1 MRSFVVNRYNSVLKV
16 GFSELI
22 CRQVM
27 LCNIKVVTL
36 TPNFVKKSN
45 KIEKYKNDFMKK
57 LILSGSVLALVL
69 TSFTAN
75 SQQLPNI
82 GFENW
87 KTACDK
93 TTWTSTML
101 SGGADFVRPGV
112 EPADWNGSSVTS
124 FGVDFDLVT
133 KDATA
138 GCAVLTNKEL
148 VGQRVP
154 AYMTVGTPWV
164 FVGGKNM
171 FNAFSYAAAGDGG
184 SYGGVLFTNQPD
196 AISLNYQ
203 KTNANEVSH
212 VIAYLWSG
220 TFKANVASSVSGKNP
235 NFTYTYGRELDDLDR
250 AVLGRQTENVTQKG
264 KLIASV
270 DYELT
275 SATADWTALTAD
287 LKYDQANG
295 NLIPEKMNVIL
306 SAADYWTRSNIQANT
321 ELKVDDV
328 KFVYY
333 SRLASLTVGGVSVE
347 GFASDKYEYEIP
359 AALPATTD
367 GIAYTVLGESP
378 AKKVEVVRDQ
388 AASAIKVI
396 VTNTNAG
403 ADAVDADGQK
413 SHTYTLKY
421 VYTVTDYPGYL
432 TVGFGE
438 GYLAAN
444 KAANVQIVDKK
455 NGKCDFVLPNFEMLG
470 MALGDIVVPDA
481 TTSADGMGTTTYTG
495 EVKGMKLAEGF
506 IVADVAL
513 NGTIDK
519 QGKADMTVDVV
530 WIKDASAPESNV
542 NIPVK
547 FVTEKWQMKESGY
560 YFVVNSDDYQH
571 PLAEKVATQLTIL
584 PESAADD
591 GSGNLNCK
599 LTLDGVKFTDGTA
612 VDFGNLTVSG
622 IQQLGDR
629 NVVAKT
635 YEGTATNVVLGNG
648 ETAETVVVSG
658 SRTENNQYELKFA
671 VTVGGKTR
679 DIVFTTEAVSSG
691 VEAVEGAEAVVYGT
705 TDGIVVEGFA
715 GEVVVYA
722 ADGRLVKVADGNMTV
737 AVESGLY
744 LVRTGAKVTK
754 VIVK

>member
-1 MRSFVVNRYNSVLKV
+1 
-16 GFSELI
+16 
-22 CRQVM
+22 M

-69 TSFTAN
+69 TSLTAN

-87 KTACDK
+87 KTKCGETK
-93 TTWTSTML
+93 TTVDNKS
-101 SGGADFVRPGV
+101 FVRPGV
-112 EPADWNGSSVTS
+112 EPEDWSGSNVTQVMPFPNFVKKETTNPYS
-124 FGVDFDLVT
+124 GTTSLL
-133 KDATA
+133 
-138 GCAVLTNKEL
+138 LTNQKPGL
-148 VGQRVP
+148 ATLSAP
-154 AYMTVGTPWV
+154 APAFVTMGTPWI
-164 FVGGKNM
+164 FAKIALEQAAINM
-171 FNAFSYAAAGDGG
+171 GDGG
-184 SYGGVLFTNQPD
+184 VYGGVAFSNTPD
-196 AISLNYQ
+196 AITGVYKRDNSAG
-203 KTNANEVSH
+203 TEDAHIIS
-212 VIAYLWSG
+212 YLWAG
-220 TFKANVASSVSGKNP
+220 TYKSRVRSAIEKQNGIYVETA
-235 NFTYTYGRELDDLDR
+235 TMELDDVDR
-250 AVLGRQTENVTQKG
+250 AILGKSPATQTGTLVASCDYLISG
-264 KLIASV
+264 KLDQWTEITV
-270 DYELT
+270 PFKYESQT
-275 SATADWTALTAD
+275 VV
-287 LKYDQANG
+287 
-295 NLIPEKMNVIL
+295 PEKMNVIV
-306 SAADYWTRSNIQANT
+306 SAADYWTRANIVPNNT
-321 ELKVDDV
+321 LTVDDV

-333 SRLASLTVGGVSVE
+333 SRLASLTVGGVPVE

-378 AKKVEVVRDQ
+378 AKKVEVVRDE

-432 TVGFGE
+432 TVGFGT

-444 KAANVQIVDKK
+444 KVANVQIVDKK

-470 MALGDIVVPDA
+470 MSLGDIVVPDA
-481 TTSADGMGTTTYTG
+481 TMSADGMGTTTYTG
-495 EVKGMKLAEGF
+495 EVKGMELAGGN

-530 WIKDASAPESNV
+530 WIQDASNPSSNPA
-542 NIPVK
+542 IPVK
-547 FVTEKWQMKESGY
+547 FVTEKWQMKENGY
-560 YFVVNSDDYQH
+560 YFVVNSDNYQH

-591 GSGNLNCK
+591 GSLNCK

-635 YEGTATNVVLGNG
+635 YEGTATNVALGNG

-722 ADGRLVKVADGNMTV
+722 ADGRLVKVAEGNMTV

>member
-1 MRSFVVNRYNSVLKV
+1 
-16 GFSELI
+16 
-22 CRQVM
+22 M

-57 LILSGSVLALVL
+57 LILSGSALALVL
-69 TSFTAN
+69 TSLTAN

-87 KTACDK
+87 KTKCGE
-93 TTWTSTML
+93 TTTTVDNKS
-101 SGGADFVRPGV
+101 FVRPGV
-112 EPADWNGSSVTS
+112 EPEDWSGSNVTQVMQ
-124 FGVDFDLVT
+124 FPDFVKKEEKAPYSGKTSLL
-133 KDATA
+133 
-138 GCAVLTNKEL
+138 LTNQKPGL
-148 VGQRVP
+148 ATLSAP
-154 AYMTVGTPWV
+154 APAFVTMGTPWI
-164 FVGGKNM
+164 FAKIAFDQAAINM
-171 FNAFSYAAAGDGG
+171 GDGG
-184 SYGGVLFTNQPD
+184 VYGGVAFSNTPD
-196 AISLNYQ
+196 AITGMYKRDNSAG
-203 KTNANEVSH
+203 TEDAHIIS
-212 VIAYLWSG
+212 YLWAG
-220 TFKANVASSVSGKNP
+220 TYKSRVRSAIEKQNGIYVETA
-235 NFTYTYGRELDDLDR
+235 TMELDDVDR
-250 AVLGRQTENVTQKG
+250 AILGKSPATQTGTLVASCDYLISG
-264 KLIASV
+264 KLDQWTEITV
-270 DYELT
+270 PFKYESQT
-275 SATADWTALTAD
+275 VV
-287 LKYDQANG
+287 
-295 NLIPEKMNVIL
+295 PEKMNVIV
-306 SAADYWTRSNIQANT
+306 SAADYWTRANIVPNNT
-321 ELKVDDV
+321 LTVDDV

-333 SRLASLTVGGVSVE
+333 SRLASLTVGGVPVE

-367 GIAYTVLGESP
+367 GIAYTVLGDSP
-378 AKKVEVVRDQ
+378 AKKVEVVRDE

-444 KAANVQIVDKK
+444 KVANVQIVDKK
-455 NGKCDFVLPNFEMLG
+455 NGKCDFVLPNFELFPG
-470 MALGDIVVPDA
+470 SSLGDIVIPDA
-481 TTSADGMGTTTYTG
+481 TTSVDGMGTTTYAG
-495 EVKGMKLAEGF
+495 EVKGMELVGG

-513 NGTIDK
+513 DGTIDK
-519 QGKADMTVDVV
+519 QGKVDMTVDVV
-530 WIKDASAPESNV
+530 WLGNP
-542 NIPVK
+542 IPVT
-547 FVTEKWQMKESGY
+547 FTTEKWQMKESGY

-584 PESAADD
+584 PESAPGD
-591 GSGNLNCK
+591 GSNYLNCK
-599 LTLDGVKFTDGTA
+599 LTLNGVKFTDGTA

-635 YEGTATNVVLGNG
+635 YEGTATNVALGNG

-691 VEAVEGAEAVVYGT
+691 VEAVEGAEAVVYGIA
-705 TDGIVVEGFA
+705 DGIVVEGFA

-722 ADGRLVKVADGNMTV
+722 ADGRLVKVAEGNMTV

>member
-1 MRSFVVNRYNSVLKV
+1 
-16 GFSELI
+16 
-22 CRQVM
+22 M

-69 TSFTAN
+69 TSLTAN

-101 SGGADFVRPGV
+101 SSGADFVRPGV
-112 EPADWNGSSVTS
+112 EPVDWNGSSVTS
-124 FGVDFDLVT
+124 FGVNFDLVT
-133 KDATA
+133 QDATA

-148 VGQRVP
+148 VRQRVP

-171 FNAFSYAAAGDGG
+171 LDALNYAAAGDGG
-184 SYGGVLFTNQPD
+184 SYGGVQFAGQPD

-203 KTNANEVSH
+203 KTNAKEVSH

-220 TFKANVASSVSGKNP
+220 TFKANVASSVSGKKP
-235 NFTYTYGRELDDLDR
+235 DFTYTYGRELDDLDR

-264 KLIASV
+264 QLIASV

-287 LKYDQANG
+287 LKYDQGNG
-295 NLIPEKMNVIL
+295 SLVPEKMNVIL
-306 SAADYWTRSNIQANT
+306 SAADYWTRPNIQANT

-333 SRLASLTVGGVSVE
+333 SRLASLTVGGVPVE

-378 AKKVEVVRDQ
+378 AKKVEVVRDE

-421 VYTVTDYPGYL
+421 FVTTDYPGYL

-444 KAANVQIVDKK
+444 KVANVQIVDKK

-470 MALGDIVVPDA
+470 MPLGDIVVPDA
-481 TTSADGMGTTTYTG
+481 TMSADGMGTTTYTG
-495 EVKGMKLAEGF
+495 EVKGMELAGG
-506 IVADVAL
+506 IVADVTL

-519 QGKADMTVDVV
+519 QGKVDMAVDVV
-530 WIKDASAPESNV
+530 WTGNP
-542 NIPVK
+542 IPVT
-547 FVTEKWQMKESGY
+547 FTTEKWQMKESGY
-560 YFVVNSDDYQH
+560 YFVVNSGDYQH

-584 PESAADD
+584 PESAPGD
-591 GSGNLNCK
+591 GSNYLNCK
-599 LTLDGVKFTDGTA
+599 LTLNGVKFTDGTA

-635 YEGTATNVVLGNG
+635 YEGTATNVALGNG
-648 ETAETVVVSG
+648 ETAATVVVSG

-722 ADGRLVKVADGNMTV
+722 ADGRLVKVAEGNMTV

>member
-1 MRSFVVNRYNSVLKV
+1 
-16 GFSELI
+16 
-22 CRQVM
+22 M
-27 LCNIKVVTL
+27 LCNTKVVTL

-69 TSFTAN
+69 TSLTAN

-101 SGGADFVRPGV
+101 SSGADFVRPGV
-112 EPADWNGSSVTS
+112 EPVDWNGSSVTS
-124 FGVDFDLVT
+124 FGVNFDLVT
-133 KDATA
+133 QDATA

-171 FNAFSYAAAGDGG
+171 FDALNYAAAGDGG
-184 SYGGVLFTNQPD
+184 SYGGVQFASQPD

-203 KTNANEVSH
+203 KTNAKEVSH

-220 TFKANVASSVSGKNP
+220 TFKANVASSVSGKKP
-235 NFTYTYGRELDDLDR
+235 DFTYTYGRELDDLDR

-287 LKYDQANG
+287 LKYDQGNG
-295 NLIPEKMNVIL
+295 SLIPEKMNVIL
-306 SAADYWTRSNIQANT
+306 SAADYWTRPNIQANT

-333 SRLASLTVGGVSVE
+333 SRLASLTVGGVPVE

-378 AKKVEVVRDQ
+378 AKEVKVVRDE

-444 KAANVQIVDKK
+444 KVANVKIVDKK

-470 MALGDIVVPDA
+470 IPLGDIVVPDA
-481 TTSADGMGTTTYTG
+481 TMSVEDMSTTTYAG
-495 EVKGMKLAEGF
+495 EVKGMQLAGGD

-530 WIKDASAPESNV
+530 WIQDANNPSSNIA
-542 NIPVK
+542 IPVK
-547 FVTEKWQMKESGY
+547 FVTEKWTISEQGY
-560 YFVVNSDDYQH
+560 YFVVNSGDYQH

-599 LTLDGVKFTDGTA
+599 LTLNGVKFTDGTA

-635 YEGTATNVVLGNG
+635 YEGTATNVALGNG

-671 VTVGGKTR
+671 VTVGDKTR

-722 ADGRLVKVADGNMTV
+722 ADGRLVKVAEGNMTV
-737 AVESGLY
+737 AVEGGLY

>member
-1 MRSFVVNRYNSVLKV
+1 
-16 GFSELI
+16 
-22 CRQVM
+22 M

-69 TSFTAN
+69 TSLTAN

-87 KTACDK
+87 KGTCET
-93 TTWTSTML
+93 TTWTSTMQPN
-101 SGGADFVRPGV
+101 GGFVRPGD
-112 EPADWNGSSVTS
+112 EPTLWNGSSVKPFNS
-124 FGVDFDLVT
+124 SVT
-133 KDATA
+133 TQITVAKKTED
-138 GCAVLTNKEL
+138 GNNNFVVLTNQGVL
-148 VGQRVP
+148 GNNIP

-164 FVGGKNM
+164 FVGGTGWM
-171 FNAFSYAAAGDGG
+171 NATKYAPFGDGG
-184 SYGGVLFTNQPD
+184 SHGSVAFSHTPD
-196 AISLNYQ
+196 ALSLRYQ
-203 KTNANEVSH
+203 KKNEAVAEKSH
-212 VIAYLWSG
+212 VIAYLWNG
-220 TFKANVASSVSGKNP
+220 TFKSEVPTSVTPEGV
-235 NFTYTYGRELDDLDR
+235 YTYASTLDDVDR
-250 AVLGRQTENVTQKG
+250 AVLGKERAERVKEQGTLV
-264 KLIASV
+264 A
-270 DYELT
+270 ELDAEIIGATT
-275 SATADWTALTAD
+275 SWT
-287 LKYDQANG
+287 
-295 NLIPEKMNVIL
+295 NLEVPFIYKNAQVAPSKMNVIL
-306 SAADYWTRSNIQANT
+306 AASDYWTRSNLQKGTALT
-321 ELKVDDV
+321 VDDV

-333 SRLASLTVGGVSVE
+333 SRLASLTVGGVPVE

-378 AKKVEVVRDQ
+378 AKKVEVVRDE

-421 VYTVTDYPGYL
+421 FVSTEYTGYL
-432 TVGFGE
+432 NVEMGTS
-438 GYLAAN
+438 YLAAN
-444 KAANVQIVDKK
+444 KDANVKIVDKK

-470 MALGDIVVPDA
+470 IPLGDIVVPDA
-481 TTSADGMGTTTYTG
+481 TMSVDGMGTTTYAG
-495 EVKGMKLAEGF
+495 EVKGMVLAGF
-506 IVADVAL
+506 INADVAL
-513 NGTIDK
+513 HGTVDK
-519 QGKADMTVDVV
+519 QGKADMTVDVI
-530 WIKDASAPESNV
+530 WIQDPSDVSKNTPID
-542 NIPVK
+542 VK
-547 FVTEKWQMKESGY
+547 FTTDRWVISEKGY

-571 PLAEKVATQLTIL
+571 PLAEKVATQLSID
-584 PESAADD
+584 PVEAGSDYDD
-591 GSGNLNCK
+591 NMVEVPYLLCT
-599 LTLDGVKFTDGTA
+599 LTVDGVKFTDGSA
-612 VDFGNLTVSG
+612 VDFGNLTVPG
-622 IQQLGDR
+622 IKQKGDR

-635 YEGTATNVVLGNG
+635 YEGTATNVALGNG

-691 VEAVEGAEAVVYGT
+691 VEAVDGAEAVVYGIA
-705 TDGIVVEGFA
+705 DGIVVEGFA

-722 ADGRLVKVADGNMTV
+722 ADGRLVKVAEGNMTV

>member
-1 MRSFVVNRYNSVLKV
+1 
-16 GFSELI
+16 
-22 CRQVM
+22 M

-69 TSFTAN
+69 TSLTAN

-87 KTACDK
+87 KTKCGETK
-93 TTWTSTML
+93 TTVDNKS
-101 SGGADFVRPGV
+101 FVRPGV
-112 EPADWNGSSVTS
+112 EPEDWSGSNVTQVMQFPNFVKKETTNPYS
-124 FGVDFDLVT
+124 GTTSLL
-133 KDATA
+133 
-138 GCAVLTNKEL
+138 LTNQKPGL
-148 VGQRVP
+148 ATLSAP
-154 AYMTVGTPWV
+154 APAFVTMGTPWI
-164 FVGGKNM
+164 FAKIAFEQAAINM
-171 FNAFSYAAAGDGG
+171 GDGG
-184 SYGGVLFTNQPD
+184 VYGGVAFSNTPD
-196 AISLNYQ
+196 AITGVYKRDNSAG
-203 KTNANEVSH
+203 TEDAHIIS
-212 VIAYLWSG
+212 YLWAG
-220 TFKANVASSVSGKNP
+220 TYKSRVRSAIEKQNGIYVETA
-235 NFTYTYGRELDDLDR
+235 TMELDDVDR
-250 AVLGRQTENVTQKG
+250 AILGKSPATQTGTLVASCDYLISG
-264 KLIASV
+264 KLDQWTEITV
-270 DYELT
+270 PFKYESQT
-275 SATADWTALTAD
+275 VV
-287 LKYDQANG
+287 
-295 NLIPEKMNVIL
+295 PEKMNVIV
-306 SAADYWTRSNIQANT
+306 SAADYWTRANIVPNNT
-321 ELKVDDV
+321 LTVDDV

-333 SRLASLTVGGVSVE
+333 SRLASLTVGGVPVE

-378 AKKVEVVRDQ
+378 AKKVEVVRDE

-432 TVGFGE
+432 TVGFGT

-444 KAANVQIVDKK
+444 KVANVQIVDKK

-470 MALGDIVVPDA
+470 MSLGDIVVPDA
-481 TTSADGMGTTTYTG
+481 TMSADGMGTTTYTG
-495 EVKGMKLAEGF
+495 EVKGMELAGGN

-530 WIKDASAPESNV
+530 WIQDASNPSSNPA
-542 NIPVK
+542 IPVK
-547 FVTEKWQMKESGY
+547 FVTEKWQMKENGY
-560 YFVVNSDDYQH
+560 YFVVNSDNYQH

-591 GSGNLNCK
+591 GSLNCK

-635 YEGTATNVVLGNG
+635 YEGTATNVALGNG

-722 ADGRLVKVADGNMTV
+722 ADGRLVKVAEGNMTV